1 MGDTLGVRVSRQT
14 RESLRDLANLY
25 YKLGLIP
32 YPRVGLLIETFG
44 VKLLKGYLEKYIKE
58 LEKERGLR

>member
-1 MGDTLGVRVSRQT
+1 MSNVLGVRVSKQAK
-14 RESLRDLANLY
+14 ESLRDLANLY

-32 YPRVGLLIETFG
+32 YPRVGLLIEMFG
-44 VKLLKGYLEKYIKE
+44 VKLLKGYLEKYIEE